1 LNTKTVEISIK
12 ESRLDIIPEHTQEE
26 RRELK
31 HSIMIE
37 GQKIPIVIDQNAC
50 VVDGRARFEICQE
63 LGRECKFTIEHF
75 KNESDAVRFMI
86 TTNLKRRNLNIF
98 RRIES
103 YMELYKIL
111 SAEKHSN
118 RGKRDIEKPKKTV
131 EIIADESKIS
141 ARTISSAMW
150 LLKHADEITL
160 NGLRTDRESING
172 AWLKLHGYD
181 KSRQSP
187 GCRGVTIGILFKF
200 FKPGSEEYSTL
211 TELIQK
217 YREMSNHA

>member
-1 LNTKTVEISIK
+1 LNTETVKIEIK
-12 ESRLDIIPEHTQEE
+12 ESRLEIIPEHTEEE

-37 GQKIPIVIDQNAC
+37 GQHIPIVIDQNAR

-75 KNESDAVRFMI
+75 KNESDAVRFI
-86 TTNLKRRNLNIF
+86 IVTNLKRRNLNTF
-98 RRIES
+98 RRVES

-111 SAEKHSN
+111 SKEKAKN
-118 RGKRDIEKPKKTV
+118 RGIKQDNPKKTV

-141 ARTISSAMW
+141 ARTIQSAMW
-150 LLKHADEITL
+150 LIKHADEQTISS
-160 NGLRTDRESING
+160 LRNDNQSING
-172 AWLKLHGYD
+172 AWLRVHGYE
-181 KSRQSP
+181 KSSQNA
-187 GCRGVTIGILFKF
+187 GCKGVTIGRMFKLFR
-200 FKPGSEEYSTL
+200 PGSEEFSTL

-217 YREMSNHA
+217 YKEARDNE